1 MDFLSESVS
10 TEDFQTDHEQYF
22 NKWSGRISSVKFPMM
37 AGVITKLL
45 TKAKLSV
52 LRMQLELNLP
62 CIMLTTL
69 LIPTIESRCYVRLDI
84 LRQFKTD

>member
-10 TEDFQTDHEQYF
+10 TEDFQFDHQQYF

-37 AGVITKLL
+37 AAVITKLL

-52 LRMQLELNLP
+52 LRIASVSSEDVNHLKKIQELN
-62 CIMLTTL
+62 
-69 LIPTIESRCYVRLDI
+69 
-84 LRQFKTD
+84 